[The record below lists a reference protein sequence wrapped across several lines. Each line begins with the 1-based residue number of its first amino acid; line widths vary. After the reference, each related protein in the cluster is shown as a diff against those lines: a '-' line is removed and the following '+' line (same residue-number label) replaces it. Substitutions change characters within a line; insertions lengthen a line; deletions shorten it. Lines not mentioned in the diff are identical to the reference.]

1 MAREFGP
8 APAPSWSYKMVISP
22 LVISPILKILTRQ
35 GYMGPIRPLEK
46 QQRVVIKRLRNRKLS
61 GGPG

>member
-1 MAREFGP
+1 MARELGP
-8 APAPSWSYKMVISP
+8 APAPSWSYKMVTSP
-22 LVISPILKILTRQ
+22 LVISPILKILTWQ